1 MANNIT
7 PIDQLDILFAKYVQG
22 KLNLPNGKVR
32 ISYQQKG
39 QISSKIDEDV
49 CYVKVFDEPDER
61 HIWKNRKQEVVGDN
75 IKVTQYSMRT
85 LKVQFVFYGP
95 NSDNNSTII
104 NESFYFDSTKQL
116 LYENN
121 LALIPDRTEQPTIHY
136 EKINEQWW
144 QRSDLKIYLYNS
156 ISTEETL
163 DIISDVDI
171 KFNYGNGG

>member
-1 MANNIT
+1 
-7 PIDQLDILFAKYVQG
+7 
-22 KLNLPNGKVR
+22 
-32 ISYQQKG
+32 
-39 QISSKIDEDV
+39 
-49 CYVKVFDEPDER
+49 
-61 HIWKNRKQEVVGDN
+61 
-75 IKVTQYSMRT
+75 MRT

-95 NSDNNSTII
+95 HSDNNSTII

-144 QRSDLKIYLYNS
+144 QRSDLKIYFYNS